1 MREERNRMASLSD
14 RSVRL
19 LGQNF
24 LSTLSMGDLCPI
36 YTPVLDRGW
45 TIVGDAVLLASW
57 HESYHGDR
65 ARFPTTLDY
74 EISVNGR
81 AIPDLDLLEE
91 GETRAAS
98 LLRRGTAFAWAA
110 LHKQHRQLPEV
121 DMMAYV
127 SAAPTLFDPDYFTGN
142 VTFCRLRPGRPLYID
157 PASRATE
164 FVISLVTGD
173 CVAPLG

>member
-1 MREERNRMASLSD
+1 MASLSD

-24 LSTLSMGDLCPI
+24 LSTVGVDDLFPA
-36 YTPVLDRGW
+36 YAPVLDRGW
-45 TIVGDAVLLASW
+45 AILGDAVVLVGW
-57 HESYHGDR
+57 HESYRGDR

-91 GETRAAS
+91 GEARAGS
-98 LLRRGTAFAWAA
+98 LLRRGAAFAWAA
-110 LHKQHRQLPEV
+110 LHEQYRQLPEV
-121 DMMAYV
+121 RMIAYV

-142 VTFCRLRPGRPLYID
+142 VTFCSMRPGGSSYMNPVD
-157 PASRATE
+157 GAME
-164 FVISLVTGD
+164 FVISLVTDD
-173 CVAPLG
+173 CVTSLD

>member
-1 MREERNRMASLSD
+1 MASLSD

-24 LSTLSMGDLCPI
+24 LSTLGVGDLCPA
-36 YTPVLDRGW
+36 YASVLDRGW
-45 TIVGDAVLLASW
+45 TIVGDAVLLIGW

-91 GETRAAS
+91 GETRAAL

-110 LHKQHRQLPEV
+110 LHEQYRQLPEV
-121 DMMAYV
+121 SMIAYV

-142 VTFCRLRPGRPLYID
+142 VTFCCMRPGEPSYMNS
-157 PASRATE
+157 AGGAME